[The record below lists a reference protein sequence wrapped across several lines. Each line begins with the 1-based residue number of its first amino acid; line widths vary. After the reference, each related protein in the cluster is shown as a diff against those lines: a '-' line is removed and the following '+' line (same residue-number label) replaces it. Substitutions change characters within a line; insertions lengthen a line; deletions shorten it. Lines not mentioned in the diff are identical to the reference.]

1 MEECKNMRS
10 MLCILLPSMAAWAQA
25 TPIANLET
33 QKLDAAVVTYQG
45 KEATRLSD
53 REGGGGLALLKSSPF
68 KNGTIEVDLAGKP
81 SRSEERRVGKECR
94 SRWSP

>member
-1 MEECKNMRS
+1 MEERKNMRS

-25 TPIANLET
+25 TAIANLET

-45 KEATRLSD
+45 KEATRLRD

-81 SRSEERRVGKECR
+81 SAGSTSMVDRKSTRLN
-94 SRWSP
+94 SS